1 MISTPT
7 VPEPSQLAMASMAER
22 PGRPKTL
29 RNTLR
34 TRVPQNSIRP
44 KSVGNG
50 RISPATRK
58 KVISTGARSF
68 STTPPVLAFQIHS
81 GPNCQKVMAANTA
94 PSTRRPSHSGRRL
107 NISSSAGR
115 AVIHL
120 GLSRLANRPRAA
132 ENSSRPVAIA
142 GNQALSPAF
151 RASAITPRPMVTLPS

>member
-1 MISTPT
+1 M
-7 VPEPSQLAMASMAER
+7 
-22 PGRPKTL
+22 
-29 RNTLR
+29 
-34 TRVPQNSIRP
+34 
-44 KSVGNG
+44 
-50 RISPATRK
+50 
-58 KVISTGARSF
+58 
-68 STTPPVLAFQIHS
+68 LAFQIHS

-120 GLSRLANRPRAA
+120 GLSRLASRPRAA

-142 GNQALSPAF
+142 GNQALSELF